1 MTSSSSDI
9 QGVNFLA
16 AYYALGK
23 EELGKNATQMS
34 KGSRETF
41 VQDEMKKNL
50 PINRV
55 KANEDDLSEKYQA
68 IDCTRKKKRKKIKS
82 KCKVEGPTSAK
93 KVKGDPFSLKVGSDK
108 RYKDFIP
115 LRDLWI
121 SYMEDLLELH
131 KKPVSLTKIAQ
142 RMVKSDLHGCP
153 IAVAKSVVPNYV
165 GIVGIVIQETRMMFV
180 LVTPSNKVKCVPKK
194 SCEFSVQIKEIVIT
208 LHGKNFLTKPGER
221 AARKWKMKFDI
232 DL

>member
-1 MTSSSSDI
+1 MTTASSDI

-23 EELGKNATQMS
+23 EELGKNVCQLS

-41 VQDEMKKNL
+41 VEDELKKNL

-55 KANEDDLSEKYQA
+55 KANENDLSEKYQA
-68 IDCTRKKKRKKIKS
+68 IDCTRKKRKKIKS
-82 KCKVEGPTSAK
+82 KCAVEGPTSAK
-93 KVKGDPFSLKVGSDK
+93 KVKGDPFSVRIGSEK
-108 RYKDFIP
+108 KYKDFIP
-115 LRDLWI
+115 LRDLWV
-121 SYMEDLLELH
+121 SYMRDLLELH
-131 KKPVSLTKIAQ
+131 KKPFMLPKIAQ
-142 RMVKSDLHGCP
+142 KMVKADLHGCP
-153 IAVAKSVVPNYV
+153 IAVRKSLFPNYV
-165 GIVGIVIQETRMMFV
+165 GMVGIIIQETRMMFV
-180 LVTPSNKVKCVPKK
+180 LVTPSNKVKSVPKK
-194 SCEFSVQIKEIVIT
+194 SCEFCIQIDEVVIT